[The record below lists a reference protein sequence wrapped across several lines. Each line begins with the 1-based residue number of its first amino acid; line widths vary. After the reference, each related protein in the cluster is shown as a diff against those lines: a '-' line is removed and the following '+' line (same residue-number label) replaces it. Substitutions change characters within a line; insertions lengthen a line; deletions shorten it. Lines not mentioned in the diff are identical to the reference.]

1 MTAHSASPG
10 LGARAF
16 VALQH
21 ILPQHGIS
29 RLVHAAARSQTPW
42 FKDLLIDAF
51 MRGFAPDLS
60 DAVRTDPRAYESFNA
75 FFTRALKPGA
85 RPLPIDPQ
93 ALSCPVDGTVSE
105 LGDIDG
111 DRLLQAKGRHYTLD
125 ALLAGRE
132 DWVARFRG
140 GRFATIYLAPYNYH
154 RIHMAAAGTLRDAWF
169 VPGRLFSVNRT
180 TAEGVANLFA
190 RNERVNMLFEDA
202 TLHHALLLI
211 GALNVGSME
220 TVWHG
225 EVAPRR
231 PRRLERLPVAPVAG
245 GAAYSAARG
254 DEVARFNMGSTVI
267 LLFPP
272 GTVEW
277 RTGLA
282 SGMTV
287 RMGEPIGRRI
297 GAGAA

>member
-1 MTAHSASPG
+1 
-10 LGARAF
+10 
-16 VALQH
+16 V
-21 ILPQHGIS
+21 LPQHTIS
-29 RLVHAAARSQTPW
+29 RIVHAAARSQTPW

-60 DAVRTDPRAYESFNA
+60 DAVRTEPRSYESFNA
-75 FFTRALKPGA
+75 FFTRALQPGA
-85 RPLPIDPQ
+85 RPLPTDPD
-93 ALSCPVDGTVSE
+93 ALACPVDGTVSE
-105 LGDIDG
+105 LGDIDD
-111 DRLLQAKGRHYTLD
+111 DRLLQAKGRHYTLG

-154 RIHMAAAGTLRDAWF
+154 RIHMAWPGTLRDAWF

-180 TAEGVANLFA
+180 TADGVANLFA
-190 RNERVNMLFEDA
+190 RNERVNLLFEDHG
-202 TLHHALLLI
+202 LHHALLMI

-231 PRRLERLPVAPVAG
+231 PRRLDRLPVAPLG
-245 GAAYSAARG
+245 GGDPHALGRG

-272 GTVEW
+272 GAVAW
-277 RTGLA
+277 RAGLA
-282 SGMTV
+282 SGDTV
-287 RMGEPIGRRI
+287 RMGEVIGRRL
-297 GAGAA
+297 GGGTTADAPAA

>member
-1 MTAHSASPG
+1 M
-10 LGARAF
+10 
-16 VALQH
+16 
-21 ILPQHGIS
+21 LPQHTIS
-29 RLVHAAARSQTPW
+29 RIVHAAARSQTPW

-60 DAVRTDPRAYESFNA
+60 DAVRTEPRSYESFNA
-75 FFTRALKPGA
+75 FFTRALQPGA
-85 RPLPIDPQ
+85 RPLPTDPD
-93 ALSCPVDGTVSE
+93 AIACPVDGTVSE
-105 LGDIDG
+105 LGDIDD
-111 DRLLQAKGRHYTLD
+111 DRLLQAKGRHYTLG

-154 RIHMAAAGTLRDAWF
+154 RIHMAWPGTLRDAWF

-180 TAEGVANLFA
+180 TADGVANLFA
-190 RNERVNMLFEDA
+190 RNERVNLLFEDHG
-202 TLHHALLLI
+202 LHHALLMI

-231 PRRLERLPVAPVAG
+231 PRRLDRLPVAPLG
-245 GAAYSAARG
+245 GGDPYALGRG

-272 GTVEW
+272 GAVEW
-277 RTGLA
+277 RAGLA
-282 SGMTV
+282 SGTTV
-287 RMGEPIGRRI
+287 RMGEVIGRRLGG
-297 GAGAA
+297 GATADAPAA